1 MLKLKTNKLQSLLNK
16 VMKAVSNNKL
26 LPITSLIG
34 IKTTKEGHLLLQ
46 SYDGNNYLQTLTTTD
61 YFEDNYVAINAN
73 SFYGIVSRINQEF
86 ITLEFTQKYLLL
98 KTSGSNYKF
107 DIAYEEDKV
116 VTFPTYKTTETTEVT
131 VDLKDLELAL
141 DLNKAAAAQTSEL
154 VSITGAYF
162 GDKIVTTN
170 GYTACLTKRKLFSK
184 PLLLSYNTINLI
196 SALNGEKI
204 GVSIGNK
211 ITFTDT
217 EGTTIIGE
225 PMEQVNEYPLQKVL
239 SFLETSMVGTFNLSK
254 KDLLQSLDR
263 LNVFVDVY
271 DQNILHAE
279 VTETEFTLK
288 GSNSGA
294 VETFKLTGT
303 NAPAKFKIDYGYLRS
318 QVSSLISEVV
328 TIKYGNPS
336 LIIIEEK
343 DAHHIIA
350 LVSEA

>member
-1 MLKLKTNKLQSLLNK
+1 MLLIKTNKLQSLLNK
-16 VMKAVSNNKL
+16 VMKAISNNKL

-61 YFEDNYVAINAN
+61 YYEDNYVAINAN
-73 SFYGIVSRINQEF
+73 SFYGIVSRINQES
-86 ITLEFTQKYLLL
+86 ITLEFTPKYLLL

-116 VTFPTYKTTETTEVT
+116 VTFPTYEQQEATEVII
-131 VDLKDLELAL
+131 DLKDLELAL
-141 DLNKAAAAQTSEL
+141 NLNKAAAAQTSEL

-170 GYTACLTKRKLFSK
+170 GYTACLTNKKLFSK

-196 SALNGEKI
+196 SALNGEKVK
-204 GVSIGNK
+204 VSVSNK
-211 ITFTDT
+211 ITFTDN

-225 PMEQVNEYPLQKVL
+225 PMPQVDEYPLQKVL
-239 SFLETSMVGTFNLSK
+239 SFLEASCTGTFNVSK
-254 KDLLQSLDR
+254 RDLLQSLDR
-263 LNVFVDVY
+263 LNVFVDIY
-271 DQNILHAE
+271 DKNILDAE
-279 VTETEFTLK
+279 VTETEFILK
-288 GSNSGA
+288 GKNSGA

-303 NAPAKFKIDYGYLRS
+303 NPPAKFKVDYGYLRS

-336 LIIIEEK
+336 LIIIEEAA
-343 DAHHIIA
+343 AHHIIA
-350 LVSEA
+350 LVAEV